1 MSEDD
6 SNETKSKPGD
16 TVRPCNTAAQELIE
30 GLAEESCVGLFE
42 AYGLQLTRVDRGTQH
57 IDEVSLTG
65 VIGFTGPGIWG
76 MCLLAGDKEPLRASN
91 PIEGS
96 LRDWMAELSNQLA
109 GRLKHKLIARGA
121 VVYITT
127 PIVLRGARIEPLPRR
142 NLTPRVFKGGGG
154 TLSLWVEIET
164 APDFVLAEE
173 VIEETAA
180 EGEALLF

>member
-1 MSEDD
+1 MTQHANNREDKAGD
-6 SNETKSKPGD
+6 S
-16 TVRPCNTAAQELIE
+16 VRPVNMETQQLIE
-30 GLAEESCVGLFE
+30 SLAEQACIGLFD
-42 AYGLQLTRVDRGTQH
+42 AYGLQLTKVARETSA
-57 IDEVSLTG
+57 DEVSLTG

-76 MCLLAGDKEPLRASN
+76 MCLLAGDKEPLKASN

-142 NLTPRVFKGGGG
+142 NLKPVVFEGGGG
-154 TLSLWVEIET
+154 KLSLWVEIET
-164 APDFVLAEE
+164 APDFQLAPEA
-173 VIEETAA
+173 IEETAS
-180 EGEALLF
+180 EGDALLF

>member
-1 MSEDD
+1 MSEHA
-6 SNETKSKPGD
+6 SNAANDKVGD
-16 TVRPCNTAAQELIE
+16 TERPCNTTTQELIE
-30 GLAEESCVGLFE
+30 ELAEESCIGLFD
-42 AYGLQLTRVDRGTQH
+42 AYGLKLTRVERGTQQV
-57 IDEVSLTG
+57 DEVSLTG

-121 VVYITT
+121 VVYVTT

-142 NLTPRVFKGGGG
+142 HLTPRVFKGGGG

-164 APDFVLAEE
+164 APDFALAKD
-173 VIEETAA
+173 VIEETAN
-180 EGEALLF
+180 EGDALLF